1 MNYSALITF
10 TNDHMELCSV
20 NFAISRFPFSTLSL
34 SLSLLHSFLRAPPFS
49 RALSFFPLFLSLSL
63 RFPVSHRFPLFLLL
77 LFYNFFL
84 MGGYSR
90 TVCLWMVAARVLR
103 PPHPPLPP
111 GGASIR
117 FFGAAGASFVHVAAF
132 VFVLYCYCVC
142 FGFFRRWSVAKLLLG
157 KLPELGLFWVP
168 GMVAK

>member
-90 TVCLWMVAARVLR
+90 TVCLWMVAARIFDGTHFFF
-103 PPHPPLPP
+103 PPRGSHLSVTRRRRAFSNCA
-111 GGASIR
+111 ASYLI
-117 FFGAAGASFVHVAAF
+117 VYAF
-132 VFVLYCYCVC
+132 
-142 FGFFRRWSVAKLLLG
+142 
-157 KLPELGLFWVP
+157 P
-168 GMVAK
+168 